1 VFRPKEKGWNYPE
14 SERHMPSIW
23 RWEMEIWKK
32 TDEYSY
38 ITLIPIH
45 RMVMFHVSE
54 FNRTYKHWK
63 ETGNRSSLQE
73 AYRDCMGLNYFHKP
87 DDRAY
92 VKISKFII
100 RLLHSRKSKE
110 VVEAYLGK

>member
-1 VFRPKEKGWNYPE
+1 
-14 SERHMPSIW
+14 
-23 RWEMEIWKK
+23 
-32 TDEYSY
+32 
-38 ITLIPIH
+38 
-45 RMVMFHVSE
+45 MVIYQVSE

-92 VKISKFII
+92 AKISKFII
-100 RLLHSRKSKE
+100 SLLYGKKSQE
-110 VVEAYLGK
+110 VVENYLGK